1 MLQHLTIRRKLT
13 ILTVCYATG
22 LIAFA
27 WHAQSTLSHVKVNGP
42 LYQKIIQGKDLLA
55 DILPPPE
62 YLVESY
68 LLAFQLIQ
76 ATDRANISLLVEQS
90 HTLAREFEA
99 RHAYWAAH
107 LSDGTEKRLL
117 IEQAYTPGRKFLNVF
132 EEEFLSAIEAGD
144 RARANAIAVSTL
156 KQHYDA
162 HRIAI
167 NELVGLANARHAGRE
182 KEAATILDRSVLA
195 MKLVAVITLLILTFF
210 SLFVARSILVP
221 VRKLHAAVSELA
233 GGNGDLTKR
242 LPATGRDELST
253 LCEEFNRFLDTLRST
268 ITAVSETTGTV
279 AETTRQLF
287 ASLAQLTQE
296 AQGQARQATH
306 AASAIEEM
314 SATSADM
321 ATQTHEVGA
330 TSAETTVSS
339 DRGHAMVSDAMSGI
353 TKLAEMVEGSASQI
367 RSLGQRSDQIGEIV
381 KVIHDIAD
389 QTNLLALNAA
399 IEAARAGE
407 QGRGFAVVADEVR
420 KLAESTTKATNEIGN
435 TIRIIQA
442 QTTEAVVTMQAGS
455 QAAQDT
461 KSTAMQA
468 GHHLGTVIGK
478 VHGLS
483 ALVQQIAASVQE
495 QSKTN
500 HQLAINVQD
509 VAASTHRMQGELE
522 QARLAAHALA
532 TRAHDLNRVVGT
544 FRLA

>member
-167 NELVGLANARHAGRE
+167 NELVGLANARHA
-182 KEAATILDRSVLA
+182 
-195 MKLVAVITLLILTFF
+195 
-210 SLFVARSILVP
+210 
-221 VRKLHAAVSELA
+221 
-233 GGNGDLTKR
+233 
-242 LPATGRDELST
+242 
-253 LCEEFNRFLDTLRST
+253 
-268 ITAVSETTGTV
+268 
-279 AETTRQLF
+279 
-287 ASLAQLTQE
+287 
-296 AQGQARQATH
+296 
-306 AASAIEEM
+306 
-314 SATSADM
+314 
-321 ATQTHEVGA
+321 
-330 TSAETTVSS
+330 
-339 DRGHAMVSDAMSGI
+339 
-353 TKLAEMVEGSASQI
+353 
-367 RSLGQRSDQIGEIV
+367 
-381 KVIHDIAD
+381 
-389 QTNLLALNAA
+389 
-399 IEAARAGE
+399 
-407 QGRGFAVVADEVR
+407 
-420 KLAESTTKATNEIGN
+420 
-435 TIRIIQA
+435 
-442 QTTEAVVTMQAGS
+442 
-455 QAAQDT
+455 
-461 KSTAMQA
+461 
-468 GHHLGTVIGK
+468 
-478 VHGLS
+478 
-483 ALVQQIAASVQE
+483 
-495 QSKTN
+495 
-500 HQLAINVQD
+500 
-509 VAASTHRMQGELE
+509 
-522 QARLAAHALA
+522 
-532 TRAHDLNRVVGT
+532 
-544 FRLA
+544 